1 MRNFIPLLTGGGFFR
16 PGWKYIN
23 HTRLNKK
30 AFLIT
35 FEFNASQSYTLEFTD
50 AMMRVHKGGG
60 NVLETAKVITGITQA
75 NPGVVTSTG
84 HGYTT
89 GDEIYIESVVGMTA
103 LNGQFFLI
111 KKLDNDTFSL
121 TDIDGADID
130 TTSADAYVSGG
141 TASKVYE
148 IVSPYAEADLW
159 QLKIAQTAD
168 LGYIVHPKY
177 APYKI
182 TRTGHAAWTL
192 ATYTRTSDK
201 FIGSAK
207 TITGATQA
215 NPGVVT
221 STGHGLVTGDRV
233 LIESVGGMTQLNGNS
248 YLIVK
253 LTADTFSLQT
263 LAGVDVNT
271 SAYGAY
277 TSGGTAKQEKYPAA
291 VGFYG
296 GRLWMGGS
304 EYDPD
309 VMYGSRGPD
318 SSTGASRYDD
328 FTMGSTAT
336 DAVSYTI
343 TSQNQTADRIRWFG
357 GMPAFMVVGTSGG
370 VYKANGGSDG
380 AAITNTNISVTPID
394 SAAAADINPVVVNN
408 QLVYVEQGGMTL
420 RSFEYEILNDQYS
433 AFDKN
438 LLADEVTYPG
448 LTQIVLAQ
456 GRPNLVYAVRSDGTP
471 LTCTLISKEEVA
483 GWAGHPVG
491 GDGQVLSIST
501 ESQTTG
507 FDKILACVERVIDG
521 KTRRY
526 IEMQATDPYIPDP
539 DDYFTLTSAKAADEQ
554 KRRALTFELQKQFVR
569 LDSAAI
575 LDTTQNVA
583 LTLSALTGDTVTA
596 TAGAAAFDADD
607 VGKYIH
613 IKYITGLETGVAKI
627 TGYTSSTEVT
637 VQVIQNFL
645 ALSIASGGWYLMS
658 KTVRGLGHLE
668 GQTVGVITDGGEHAD
683 VVVTDGE
690 ITLAYHARYIIVG
703 LRYLGFIRSL
713 DMEFGAQNGIVQG
726 KKRNIVRIFV
736 KLRNTLGGKYGSS
749 VNGLYSLQE
758 MAFRKSSVDYT
769 DRPPMIFTGV
779 KPLSNFDSWA
789 EEKHLYIVQDKA
801 LPMTILWWVPEMDV
815 ETE

>member
-1 MRNFIPLLTGGGFFR
+1 MIATNIYNNFASGELSPSVWGRTDRPFYTTGAERMRNYIPLLTGGGFFR
-16 PGWKYIN
+16 PGWKYVN

-30 AFLIT
+30 AFLLT

-50 AMMRVHKGGG
+50 LKMRVHKDGG

-75 NPGVVTSTG
+75 NPGVITSVA
-84 HGYTT
+84 HGFST
-89 GDEIYIESVVGMTA
+89 GDEVYIEAVVGMTD
-103 LNGQFFLI
+103 LNGQFFLVE
-111 KKLDNDTFSL
+111 KLTDDTFSL
-121 TDIDGADID
+121 TDVDGADID
-130 TTSADAYVSGG
+130 TSAADAYDSGG
-141 TASKVYE
+141 TASRVYE
-148 IVSPYAEADLW
+148 VVSPYAEADLW
-159 QLKIAQTAD
+159 QLKMAQTAD

-192 ATYTRTSDK
+192 GTYSRTNDK
-201 FIGSAK
+201 F
-207 TITGATQA
+207 TGA
-215 NPGVVT
+215 G
-221 STGHGLVTGDRV
+221 
-233 LIESVGGMTQLNGNS
+233 
-248 YLIVK
+248 
-253 LTADTFSLQT
+253 
-263 LAGVDVNT
+263 
-271 SAYGAY
+271 
-277 TSGGTAKQEKYPAA
+277 KYPAA

-304 EYDPD
+304 DDDPD

-328 FTMGSTAT
+328 YTMGSAAT

-380 AAITNTNISVTPID
+380 AAITNTSISVTPID

-408 QLVYVEQGGMTL
+408 QLVYVEQGSMTL

-438 LLADEVTYPG
+438 LLADEITYPG

-456 GRPNLVYAVRSDGTP
+456 GRPNLVYAVRSDGDP
-471 LTCTLISKEEVA
+471 LTCTLISKEDVA
-483 GWAGHPVG
+483 GWASHPVG
-491 GDGQVLSIST
+491 GDGKVLSVST

-507 FDKILACVERVIDG
+507 FDKIFACIERTIDG

-526 IEMQATDPYIPDP
+526 IEMQSTDPYIPDT
-539 DDYFTLTSAKAADEQ
+539 DDYYTAAANKVADDR

-569 LDSAAI
+569 LDSAVI
-575 LDTTQNVA
+575 LDTTQTA
-583 LTLSALTGDTVTA
+583 TLTLSALTGDVVTA
-596 TAGAAAFDADD
+596 TAGSAAFTADD

-613 IKYITGLETGVAKI
+613 IKYITGLEAGVAKI
-627 TGYTSSTEVT
+627 TGYTSSTVVT
-637 VQVIQNFL
+637 VQIIQDFL
-645 ALSIASGGWYLMS
+645 ALAIATGGWYLMS

-668 GQTVGVITDGGEHAD
+668 GQTVGVVTDGGEHPD
-683 VVVTDGE
+683 VVVTDGA
-690 ITLAYHARYIIVG
+690 ITLEYHARYIIVG

-713 DMEFGAQNGIVQG
+713 DIEFGAQNGTVQG
-726 KKRNIVRIFV
+726 KKRNITRIFV

-749 VNGLYSLQE
+749 VNGLYALQE
-758 MAFRKSSVDYT
+758 MAFRKSSADYT
-769 DRPPMIFTGV
+769 DRPPMLFTGV

-789 EEKHLYIVQDKA
+789 EEKHLYLVQGKA
-801 LPMTILWWVPEMDV
+801 LPMTILWWVPEMDI
-815 ETE
+815 EE